1 MVVRLIVPGV
11 GAVLERLSSYRHTSS
26 WLRRRAAVSSE
37 CHIKIA
43 ATFIRYQS
51 VGCPMTSCLMSHHYW
66 RIRYSSVQQ
75 CFGETDGQYAA
86 RRASKDW
93 TVTGIRIR
101 KTCLK
106 LPLTDRQYYT
116 WKPSYLKGNTE
127 KSSLFYMRRRNQ
139 GNMEV
144 TRTDG

>member
-1 MVVRLIVPGV
+1 M
-11 GAVLERLSSYRHTSS
+11 
-26 WLRRRAAVSSE
+26 
-37 CHIKIA
+37 
-43 ATFIRYQS
+43 
-51 VGCPMTSCLMSHHYW
+51 
-66 RIRYSSVQQ
+66 QQ

-93 TVTGIRIR
+93 TVTGIMIR
-101 KTCLK
+101 KTCPK

-116 WKPSYLKGNTE
+116 WKLSYLKENPE
-127 KSSLFYMRRRNQ
+127 KSSLFYMRRWKK